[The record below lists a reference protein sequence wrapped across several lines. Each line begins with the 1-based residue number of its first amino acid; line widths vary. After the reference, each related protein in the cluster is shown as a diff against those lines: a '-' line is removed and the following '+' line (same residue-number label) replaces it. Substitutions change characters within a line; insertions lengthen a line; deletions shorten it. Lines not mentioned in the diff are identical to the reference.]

1 MAEQF
6 IDANIFLRH
15 LLQDHPD
22 HSPRATAY
30 LARIERGELRARTAD
45 TVLFEVVFTLQRS
58 YRQPKALIRDVV
70 LPLVDLP
77 GIVLPGKR
85 RFHDVFALYVD
96 RNIAFADAYHT
107 VLMRALGLEEIVTF
121 DRELDRVPGIKRV
134 EP

>member
-1 MAEQF
+1 M
-6 IDANIFLRH
+6 
-15 LLQDHPD
+15 
-22 HSPRATAY
+22 
-30 LARIERGELRARTAD
+30 
-45 TVLFEVVFTLQRS
+45 VFEVVFTLQRS

-85 RFHDVFALYVD
+85 RYHDVFDLYID

-107 VLMRALGLEEIVTF
+107 VLMRVLGLEEIVTI
-121 DRELDRVPGIKRV
+121 DRELDRVPGIERV